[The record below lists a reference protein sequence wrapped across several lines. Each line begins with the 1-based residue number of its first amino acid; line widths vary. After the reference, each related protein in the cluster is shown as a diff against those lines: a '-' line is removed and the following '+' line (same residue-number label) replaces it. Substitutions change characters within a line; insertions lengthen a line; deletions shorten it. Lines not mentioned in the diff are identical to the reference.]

1 MKRKKKMEL
10 KNNQGILFQNKK
22 EKDSQPDFKGELNVD
37 GNVFQIALWK
47 KKSKNDNVYL
57 SVQVEP
63 KKEIEDKNWSRVK
76 DKPKTVGEYLD
87 EHKDNLDD
95 EIPW

>member
-1 MKRKKKMEL
+1 MEL

-22 EKDSQPDFKGELNVD
+22 EKDTQADFKGELNVD

-47 KKSKNDNVYL
+47 KKSKNNNVYL
-57 SVQVEP
+57 SLQVEP
-63 KKEIEDKNWSRVK
+63 KRERAE
-76 DKPKTVGEYLD
+76 PKTVGEFLD
-87 EHKDNLDD
+87 RKSDLDD